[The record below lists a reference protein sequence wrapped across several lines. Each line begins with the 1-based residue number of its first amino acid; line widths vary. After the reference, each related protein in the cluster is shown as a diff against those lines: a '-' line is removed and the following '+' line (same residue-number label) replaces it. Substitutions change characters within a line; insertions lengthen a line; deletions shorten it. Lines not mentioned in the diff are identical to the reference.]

1 MTLVPSLTF
10 LVLAATNVSI
20 SIGSYTVAKISGQ
33 GSPSNVSFGFVGRS
47 MRSLTH
53 REANPIFSASVATR
67 RIVLGEAIVPYC
79 GRAIPTA
86 TFDSSDRL
94 MALGTRALTVPK
106 LQFKGQFFP

>member
-33 GSPSNVSFGFVGRS
+33 GSPSNVSFGLVGRS
-47 MRSLTH
+47 NRSLTH
-53 REANPIFSASVATR
+53 KEASPIFSASSATS
-67 RIVLGEAIVPYC
+67 RIVLGEAIVPYW
-79 GRAIPTA
+79 GRATPKA

-94 MALGTRALTVPK
+94 MTLGTWPNGPQASI
-106 LQFKGQFFP
+106 